1 MGEVLY
7 KHDDGVIFEHIENM
21 RNMTDMTNSSVTK
34 TAAAASNETSG
45 VLTMSSVSLLC
56 QYFAF
61 MSYFMGSGNATK
73 CYGNLGCLQI
83 TDEWYGITRPVNV
96 LPVERYII
104 NTRFLLTT
112 RESLQQPRFLNLS
125 QPLTVS
131 SSPFD
136 GTRPTKIIIH
146 GFIDTGFVPWI
157 SVRKYCGIAFHKKK
171 VMTYGV

>member
-1 MGEVLY
+1 MHKY
-7 KHDDGVIFEHIENM
+7 P
-21 RNMTDMTNSSVTK
+21 
-34 TAAAASNETSG
+34 
-45 VLTMSSVSLLC
+45 
-56 QYFAF
+56 QYQLIYPFIT
-61 MSYFMGSGNATK
+61 GSGNATK

-96 LPVERYII
+96 LPVERHII

-125 QPLTVS
+125 QPLTIL
-131 SSPFD
+131 SSPFE

-157 SVRKYCGIAFHKKK
+157 SVSLKFRAKKSRFFK
-171 VMTYGV
+171 PTHFAV

>member
-1 MGEVLY
+1 M
-7 KHDDGVIFEHIENM
+7 H
-21 RNMTDMTNSSVTK
+21 K
-34 TAAAASNETSG
+34 TSAII
-45 VLTMSSVSLLC
+45 SLIIT
-56 QYFAF
+56 
-61 MSYFMGSGNATK
+61 GSGNATK

-96 LPVERYII
+96 LPVERHII

-125 QPLTVS
+125 QPLTIL
-131 SSPFD
+131 SSPFE

-157 SVRKYCGIAFHKKK
+157 SVRF
-171 VMTYGV
+171 

>member
-1 MGEVLY
+1 M
-7 KHDDGVIFEHIENM
+7 
-21 RNMTDMTNSSVTK
+21 NS
-34 TAAAASNETSG
+34 
-45 VLTMSSVSLLC
+45 LSLSKLKFFHSMQQFLNGLLSC
-56 QYFAF
+56 WNNFLIPVA
-61 MSYFMGSGNATK
+61 GSGNATK